1 VPNSQQPVATPKV
14 LPMPISSWLD
24 RDESAPRL
32 IPCFELEG
40 VIFVECLVF
49 VEASLWLQHSSNLT
63 KFKFSTR
70 AKYFGT
76 RSTWCTRSTQW
87 L

>member
-1 VPNSQQPVATPKV
+1 VPDSQQAVATPKV

-40 VIFVECLVF
+40 VIFIECCVRGSIAVVATFEQLD
-49 VEASLWLQHSSNLT
+49 
-63 KFKFSTR
+63 KI
-70 AKYFGT
+70 
-76 RSTWCTRSTQW
+76 
-87 L
+87 